1 MNLPEWRQQYY
12 RHPPVRSPRRG
23 SRGRSCWSQTTCK
36 LHYTVIIP
44 TCYTCYTKYAFP
56 LLFLSIWFKTFK
68 GDAVLGDIF
77 SPSTAESSAIGV
89 PAEAVGVDVAP
100 VDDLVLVLHVRD

>member
-1 MNLPEWRQQYY
+1 MLVADNLQITLY
-12 RHPPVRSPRRG
+12 RYNTNMLREVCVSFIVFR
-23 SRGRSCWSQTTCK
+23 
-36 LHYTVIIP
+36 
-44 TCYTCYTKYAFP
+44 
-56 LLFLSIWFKTFK
+56 IWFKTFK

-100 VDDLVLVLHVRD
+100 VDDLVLVLHMCEIRILVFCL